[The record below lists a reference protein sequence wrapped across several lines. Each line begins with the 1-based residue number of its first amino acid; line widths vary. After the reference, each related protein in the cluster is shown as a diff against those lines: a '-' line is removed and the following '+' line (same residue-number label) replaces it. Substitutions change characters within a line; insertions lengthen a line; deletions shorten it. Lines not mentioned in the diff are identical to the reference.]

1 MGLTDLAKERLA
13 NDNGFVKCNGY
24 SVIKVEEHY
33 CEMEAVISDSSKNPF
48 GIAHG
53 GFIFGLADTA
63 AGVAAM
69 TDERMAVTVNS
80 SIDYLKPG
88 KGDKLIAKAS
98 VVKAGKAISVVDVL
112 IYDSSLELISKAT
125 VTYFYIDYTL
135 N

>member
-1 MGLTDLAKERLA
+1 MDLTDKAKERLA
-13 NDNGFVKCNGY
+13 DDKGFVNNNGY
-24 SVIKVEEHY
+24 TVIKVEEHY
-33 CEMEAVISDSSKNPF
+33 CEMEALITDASKNPF

-63 AGVAAM
+63 AGIAAM
-69 TDERMAVTVNS
+69 TDERVAVTINS

-98 VVKAGKAISVVDVL
+98 VVKSGKSISVVDVF
-112 IYDSSLELISKAT
+112 IYDRDLELISKAV
-125 VTYFYIDYTL
+125 VTYFYM

>member
-1 MGLTDLAKERLA
+1 MDLTDKAKERLA
-13 NDNGFVKCNGY
+13 DDKGFVNNNGY
-24 SVIKVEEHY
+24 TVIKVEEHY
-33 CEMEAVISDSSKNPF
+33 CEMEALITDTSKNPF

-63 AGVAAM
+63 AGIAAM
-69 TDERMAVTVNS
+69 TDERVAVTINS

-98 VVKAGKAISVVDVL
+98 VVKSGKSISVVDVF
-112 IYDSSLELISKAT
+112 IYDSGLELISKAV
-125 VTYFYIDYTL
+125 VTYFYM